1 MRPPNLTV
9 GWAGTWP
16 KVDDDA
22 VEVVDPNALLE
33 EKGAA
38 AGAGGAP
45 PNGLGEEEKVLP
57 PNALEDELNGDLVG
71 TAVDE
76 AVPNG
81 ELLFAS
87 TVAAPPKTEAVV
99 FAVGPVTEDADVE
112 AEAPPETLKGE
123 LLGGMVVP
131 NGDFEVLTPNEED
144 KFPRPNDDGPDEGAA
159 SLSNGLDVLY
169 FVANFVNISTS
180 FPLYFSNVFATS
192 GSLWELCF

>member
-22 VEVVDPNALLE
+22 VVDPNALLE

-99 FAVGPVTEDADVE
+99 FEVGPVTEDADVE

-180 FPLYFSNVFATS
+180 FPCERV
-192 GSLWELCF
+192 